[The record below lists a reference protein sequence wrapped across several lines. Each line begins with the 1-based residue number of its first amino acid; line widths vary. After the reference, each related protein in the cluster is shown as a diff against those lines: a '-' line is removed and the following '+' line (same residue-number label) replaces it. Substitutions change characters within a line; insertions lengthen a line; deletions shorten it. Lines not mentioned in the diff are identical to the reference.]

1 MANSNPSLGRDTVD
15 DSNLHV
21 LHSKDPEKTEIRHDG
36 LLSVSSITPGEPEN
50 VDASFALPASQSSTP
65 SPDSV
70 DSLVG
75 QNLDHYR
82 IESLVGVG
90 GMGAVFRGR
99 DQRLDRIVAIKVV
112 PISNRRADAMRRFRM
127 EAQSAAKLDHPNIA
141 RVYYVGET
149 ERWSY
154 IVFEFIEGTNLRQ
167 LVLEH
172 GLLTV
177 DDATRF
183 ICQVAE
189 ALQHAHDRGVVHRDI
204 KPSNIL
210 IGTDGKA
217 KLVDMGLARTTELDR
232 STGDLTA
239 SGVTLGTFDYIS
251 PEQAHDPRDADVR
264 SDIYS
269 LGCTLYF
276 LLTGQPPFPDGTAL
290 QKLLMHGTKMPED
303 PRFFRNDLSDSLIEI
318 LRKMMAKKPKDR
330 YQTPNDLV
338 NDLRTLAV
346 VDSLSWSQDFN
357 DEVLASSQSKRPW
370 WESAMP
376 SLVSLLVIALSTMWL
391 YNANQLN
398 AIFSIPQVEFADAS
412 PESNLVVASASNPS
426 SLVIDNPNSADA
438 KLRGNT
444 EPRNRTGSEGIE
456 ASGRSASD
464 PTEDSKPVGEAT
476 RDKTVVIGKPGT
488 ISGIDTDESYLFA
501 TSIDEAFSRIINDD
515 SIGRLLVAEPVLSVG
530 KPIDLAGLRKGREVR
545 IEAAPGTRAR
555 IVFDESSI
563 KSSNEGESEWFALH
577 GGKVSFHRMDFIW
590 NASMLDSRPQSMFG
604 SGSGSHLDWNEC
616 TITVQHQ
623 GSLPLPSV
631 VRNIGS
637 KGTFDLS
644 SNAVGGA
651 STTARDSVTG
661 RETVTGRDSVT
672 GASSLSMKRC
682 AIRGQ
687 CDWCHT
693 DSTERMD
700 VAVEQSW
707 ISISGSM
714 LLADGVKT
722 LNRSPKLRLELDHVS
737 CITLSPFVR
746 IRMST
751 MNAFPIA
758 FVRVANESVFAG
770 ASTLVEWDAS
780 NCTDWGFAAQAKRVE
795 DLGRWID
802 LRGLDNSYDVLSI
815 SRLVQVIMSMS
826 SEEVAIDSDSNLLM
840 NERGMELLS
849 TWQSGSRVDGAKMHL
864 QSPKLRPG
872 STVGV
877 QQGSDP
883 EKLPPLPNM
892 L

>member
-1 MANSNPSLGRDTVD
+1 MANSNSSLGRDTVD

-36 LLSVSSITPGEPEN
+36 LLSVSGITHLEPAI
-50 VDASFALPASQSSTP
+50 VDPQSALPASPGGDASSE
-65 SPDSV
+65 SV

-177 DDATRF
+177 DDATHF

-346 VDSLSWSQDFN
+346 IDSLSWSRDFN

-376 SLVSLLVIALSTMWL
+376 SLVSLLLIALITLWL
-391 YNANQLN
+391 YNANQLS
-398 AIFSIPQVEFADAS
+398 AIFSIPQVEFVES
-412 PESNLVVASASNPS
+412 LPESNLEITPAINPSNTAFDPSAASNS
-426 SLVIDNPNSADA
+426 T
-438 KLRGNT
+438 LRSNT
-444 EPRNRTGSEGIE
+444 DSRNRPVGDEGE
-456 ASGRSASD
+456 SR
-464 PTEDSKPVGEAT
+464 SKPATADSAADSYPVGVPTLE
-476 RDKTVVIGKPGT
+476 RTVVIGKT
-488 ISGIDTDESYLFA
+488 EATSGIEIDDSYLFV
-501 TSIDEAFSRIINDD
+501 SSFEEAISKITNDS
-515 SIGRLLVAEPVLSVG
+515 SIGRLMIAEGVLSVG
-530 KPIDLAGLRKGREVR
+530 KPIVLSGLRRDKGLR
-545 IEAAPGTRAR
+545 IEAAPGTRTK

-563 KSSNEGESEWFALH
+563 KSSNEIETDWIGLH
-577 GGKVSFHRMDFIW
+577 GGNVSFHRIDFIW

-604 SGSGSHLDWNEC
+604 SGIGSQLDWNEC
-616 TITVQHQ
+616 TITVQHL
-623 GSLPLPSV
+623 GNLPLPSI
-631 VRNIGS
+631 VRNVGA
-637 KGTFDLS
+637 KGTFDPS
-644 SNAVGGA
+644 VNTAAGAVIN
-651 STTARDSVTG
+651 SRDSVG
-661 RETVTGRDSVT
+661 IRDSNP
-672 GASSLSMKRC
+672 GSSSLSLKRC

-693 DSTERMD
+693 DSVERME
-700 VAVEQSW
+700 VEIEQSW

-714 LLADGVKT
+714 LLADGVKS
-722 LNRSPKLRLELDHVS
+722 LNRSPKLRMELDHVS

-780 NCTDWGFAAQAKRVE
+780 NCTDWGFSAQAKRIE

-802 LRGLDNSYDVLSI
+802 LRGLDNTYDVPSI

-849 TWQSGSRVDGAKMHL
+849 TWQTGNRVDSSKMHL

-877 QQGSDP
+877 QPGCDP
-883 EKLPPLPNM
+883 EKIPPLPN
-892 L
+892 LP

>member
-1 MANSNPSLGRDTVD
+1 MANSNPPLGRDTVD

-36 LLSVSSITPGEPEN
+36 LLSVSSITHIEP
-50 VDASFALPASQSSTP
+50 ASAEESSPLPASPGNTP

-177 DDATRF
+177 DDATHF

-346 VDSLSWSQDFN
+346 IDSLSWSQDFN

-376 SLVSLLVIALSTMWL
+376 SLVSLLLIALSTMWL
-391 YNANQLN
+391 YNANQLS
-398 AIFSIPQVEFADAS
+398 AIFSIPQVEFVDPS
-412 PESNLVVASASNPS
+412 PDSNLEIASVASSSNLAS
-426 SLVIDNPNSADA
+426 DNTDSADA
-438 KLRGNT
+438 KLRSNA
-444 EPRNRTGSEGIE
+444 EPRNRPGNEGNE
-456 ASGRSASD
+456 SSGRSASD
-464 PTEDSKPVGEAT
+464 PSDESNPAGEST
-476 RDKTVVIGKPGT
+476 LDKTVVIGKPGT
-488 ISGIDTDESYLFA
+488 IYGIDMDDSYLSA
-501 TSIDEAFSRIINDD
+501 TSLDEALSLVITDD
-515 SIGRLLVAEPVLSVG
+515 SIGRVVVAEPVLSIG
-530 KPIDLAGLRKGREVR
+530 KPIDLAGLRRGRELR
-545 IEAAPGTRAR
+545 IEAAPGGRAR

-563 KSSNEGESEWFALH
+563 KSSNENENEWFGLH
-577 GGKVSFHRMDFIW
+577 GGRVSFHRMDFVW

-604 SGSGSHLDWNEC
+604 SGSGSQLDWNEC

-623 GSLPLPSV
+623 GSMPLPSI
-631 VRNIGS
+631 VRNTGS
-637 KGTFDLS
+637 KSAVDLS
-644 SNAVGGA
+644 ANATVG
-651 STTARDSVTG
+651 SVTTSRDSVTA
-661 RETVTGRDSVT
+661 RDTLAS
-672 GASSLSMKRC
+672 ASSLSMNRC

-700 VAVEQSW
+700 VAIDQSW

-722 LNRSPKLRLELDHVS
+722 LNRSPKLRMELDHVS

-751 MNAFPIA
+751 MNAYPIA
-758 FVRVANESVFAG
+758 FVRVAKESVFAG

-780 NCTDWGFAAQAKRVE
+780 NCTDWGFAAQAKRIE

-802 LRGLDNSYDVLSI
+802 LRGLDNSYDVPSI

-826 SEEVAIDSDSNLLM
+826 SEEVSIDSDSNLLM

-849 TWQSGSRVDGAKMHL
+849 TWQSGSRVDGSKMHL

-872 STVGV
+872 SYVGV
-877 QQGSDP
+877 QPGSDP
-883 EKLPPLPNM
+883 DKLPPLPNA

>member
-1 MANSNPSLGRDTVD
+1 MANSNPSLGRETVD

-36 LLSVSSITPGEPEN
+36 LLSVSGITPIEPAH
-50 VDASFALPASQSSTP
+50 VDATSPLPPPGTSFP
-65 SPDSV
+65 SADSV

-75 QNLDHYR
+75 KNLDHYR

-177 DDATRF
+177 DDATHF

-276 LLTGQPPFPDGTAL
+276 LLTGQPPFPEGTAL

-330 YQTPNDLV
+330 YQAPNDLV

-346 VDSLSWSQDFN
+346 IDSLSWSQDFN
-357 DEVLASSQSKRPW
+357 DDVLASSQSKRPW
-370 WESAMP
+370 WETAMP
-376 SLVSLLVIALSTMWL
+376 SLICLLVIALSTMWL

-398 AIFSIPQVEFADAS
+398 AIFSIPQVEFAEAS
-412 PESNLVVASASNPS
+412 PESSLEVASVSNASLHAS
-426 SLVIDNPNSADA
+426 DTSDAADA
-438 KLRGNT
+438 KTRGIA
-444 EPRNRTGSEGIE
+444 EPRKSPSNEIGDSFGKTASDSA
-456 ASGRSASD
+456 ASGKSAGE
-464 PTEDSKPVGEAT
+464 PTVE
-476 RDKTVVIGKPGT
+476 KTVMVGKLG
-488 ISGIDTDESYLFA
+488 SVYGIDIDDSYLFA
-501 TSIDEAFSRIINDD
+501 TSLDEAFSRIISDE
-515 SIGRLLVAEPVLSVG
+515 SIGRILVAEPVLAIG
-530 KPIDLAGLRKGREVR
+530 KPIDLVGLRRGRELR
-545 IEAAPGTRAR
+545 IEAIPGTRTK
-555 IVFDESSI
+555 IIFDELLI
-563 KSSNEGESEWFALH
+563 KSSNESESEWFVAH
-577 GGKVSFHRMDFIW
+577 GGKVSFHRIDFAW
-590 NASMLDSRPQSMFG
+590 NASMLDSRPHSMFG
-604 SGSGSHLDWNEC
+604 SSSGSHLDWNEC

-623 GSLPLPSV
+623 GNVSLPSI
-631 VRNIGS
+631 VRNFGS
-637 KGTFDLS
+637 KPTFELA
-644 SNAVGGA
+644 NAAGVAG
-651 STTARDSVTG
+651 STARESPA
-661 RETVTGRDSVT
+661 
-672 GASSLSMKRC
+672 GASSLTMRRC

-693 DSTERMD
+693 DSSERMD
-700 VAVEQSW
+700 VAIEQSW

-714 LLADGVKT
+714 ILADGVKT
-722 LNRSPKLRLELDHVS
+722 LNRSPKLRMELDHVS
-737 CITLSPFVR
+737 CITLSPLVR
-746 IRMST
+746 VRMST

-758 FVRVANESVFAG
+758 LVRVAKESVFAG

-802 LRGLDNSYDVLSI
+802 LRGLDNSYDVPSI

-864 QSPKLRPG
+864 QSPKPRPG

-877 QQGSDP
+877 QPGSDP
-883 EKLPPLPNM
+883 EKLPPLPSM

>member
-1 MANSNPSLGRDTVD
+1 MANSNSSLGRDTVD

-36 LLSVSSITPGEPEN
+36 LLSVSGITHLEPAI
-50 VDASFALPASQSSTP
+50 VDPQSALPASQGGVASSE
-65 SPDSV
+65 SV

-177 DDATRF
+177 DDATHF

-346 VDSLSWSQDFN
+346 IDSLSWSREFN

-376 SLVSLLVIALSTMWL
+376 SLVSLLLIALITLWL
-391 YNANQLN
+391 YNANQLS
-398 AIFSIPQVEFADAS
+398 AIFSIPQVEFVES
-412 PESNLVVASASNPS
+412 LPESILEITPAINPS
-426 SLVIDNPNSADA
+426 STAFDTSAASNST
-438 KLRGNT
+438 LRSNT
-444 EPRNRTGSEGIE
+444 DSRNRPVGDEGE
-456 ASGRSASD
+456 SR
-464 PTEDSKPVGEAT
+464 SKPATADSAADSYPVGVPT
-476 RDKTVVIGKPGT
+476 LDRTVVIGKT
-488 ISGIDTDESYLFA
+488 ESTLGIEIDDSYLFV
-501 TSIDEAFSRIINDD
+501 SSFEEAISKITNDS
-515 SIGRLLVAEPVLSVG
+515 SIGRLMIAERVLSVG
-530 KPIDLAGLRKGREVR
+530 KPFVLSGLRRDKGLR
-545 IEAAPGTRAR
+545 IEAAPGIRTK

-563 KSSNEGESEWFALH
+563 KSSNEIETDWIGLH
-577 GGKVSFHRMDFIW
+577 GGNVSFHRIDFIW

-604 SGSGSHLDWNEC
+604 SGTGSQLDWNEC
-616 TITVQHQ
+616 TITVQHL
-623 GSLPLPSV
+623 GNLPLPSI
-631 VRNIGS
+631 VRNVGA

-644 SNAVGGA
+644 ANPAAGAVIN
-651 STTARDSVTG
+651 SRDSVGT
-661 RETVTGRDSVT
+661 RDSNP
-672 GASSLSMKRC
+672 GSSSLSLKRC

-693 DSTERMD
+693 DSVERME
-700 VAVEQSW
+700 VEIEQSW

-714 LLADGVKT
+714 LLADGVKS
-722 LNRSPKLRLELDHVS
+722 LNRSPKLRMELDHVS

-780 NCTDWGFAAQAKRVE
+780 NCTDWGFAAQAKRIE

-802 LRGLDNSYDVLSI
+802 LRGLDNTYDVPSI

-849 TWQSGSRVDGAKMHL
+849 TWQTGNRVDSSKMHL

-877 QQGSDP
+877 QPGSDP
-883 EKLPPLPNM
+883 EKIPPLPN
-892 L
+892 LP

>member
-1 MANSNPSLGRDTVD
+1 MANSNPPLGRDTVD

-36 LLSVSSITPGEPEN
+36 LLSVSSITHIEP
-50 VDASFALPASQSSTP
+50 ASAEESSPLPASPGNTP

-177 DDATRF
+177 DDATHF

-346 VDSLSWSQDFN
+346 IDSLSWSQDFN

-376 SLVSLLVIALSTMWL
+376 SLVSLLLIALSTMWL
-391 YNANQLN
+391 YNANQLS
-398 AIFSIPQVEFADAS
+398 AIFSIPQVEFVDPS
-412 PESNLVVASASNPS
+412 PDSNLEIASVASSSNLAS
-426 SLVIDNPNSADA
+426 DNTDSADA
-438 KLRGNT
+438 KLRSNA
-444 EPRNRTGSEGIE
+444 EPRNRPGNEGNE
-456 ASGRSASD
+456 SSGRSASD
-464 PTEDSKPVGEAT
+464 PSDESNPAGEST
-476 RDKTVVIGKPGT
+476 LDKTVVIGKPGT
-488 ISGIDTDESYLFA
+488 IYGIDMDDSYLSA
-501 TSIDEAFSRIINDD
+501 TSLDEALS
-515 SIGRLLVAEPVLSVG
+515 LV
-530 KPIDLAGLRKGREVR
+530 
-545 IEAAPGTRAR
+545 
-555 IVFDESSI
+555 
-563 KSSNEGESEWFALH
+563 
-577 GGKVSFHRMDFIW
+577 
-590 NASMLDSRPQSMFG
+590 
-604 SGSGSHLDWNEC
+604 
-616 TITVQHQ
+616 IT
-623 GSLPLPSV
+623 
-631 VRNIGS
+631 
-637 KGTFDLS
+637 
-644 SNAVGGA
+644 
-651 STTARDSVTG
+651 
-661 RETVTGRDSVT
+661 
-672 GASSLSMKRC
+672 
-682 AIRGQ
+682 
-687 CDWCHT
+687 
-693 DSTERMD
+693 
-700 VAVEQSW
+700 
-707 ISISGSM
+707 
-714 LLADGVKT
+714 
-722 LNRSPKLRLELDHVS
+722 
-737 CITLSPFVR
+737 
-746 IRMST
+746 
-751 MNAFPIA
+751 
-758 FVRVANESVFAG
+758 
-770 ASTLVEWDAS
+770 
-780 NCTDWGFAAQAKRVE
+780 
-795 DLGRWID
+795 
-802 LRGLDNSYDVLSI
+802 
-815 SRLVQVIMSMS
+815 
-826 SEEVAIDSDSNLLM
+826 
-840 NERGMELLS
+840 
-849 TWQSGSRVDGAKMHL
+849 
-864 QSPKLRPG
+864 
-872 STVGV
+872 
-877 QQGSDP
+877 
-883 EKLPPLPNM
+883 
-892 L
+892 